1 MSERKEPNLY
11 FNRLMGGLLLL
22 GFASGLPGQWSLL
35 GQPLQAW
42 LGDMNAGKV
51 ALGRLSLIALPYSFN
66 FLWAPLLDRFG
77 VRFLGSVGRR
87 RDWLLLIQ
95 ILLVLSIALL
105 GVFGPHSETDSWLPL
120 IVIGVLIAFFSATQ
134 DVVADAYRTDSL
146 GEHNRAAGAAV
157 FVNGY
162 RIAMAIGGGGT
173 MYFADRL
180 GWQNVYLILAA
191 LMGIGVVGTL
201 ISPRLDD
208 EAQIAP
214 ATLQDAVVKPVVDFF
229 SRHGMPGLLILAFVI
244 CFKLPDATCRVMVT
258 PLLQT
263 ELGFA
268 KDIIGMNQ
276 FWLGMFMN
284 IVGAMLGG
292 YLMAKLGSN
301 RSIWL
306 AMVLQMVS
314 NLGFVVL
321 ASQPAHVGLL
331 ATVVSVEAICSGIA
345 TVCFIAYIMAQCNK
359 RFSATQYALFT
370 SLNAAT
376 GTIAGSLTGDAVQAL
391 GYQTFFWLTVSFG
404 LPAMVLYAV
413 IGQIQRRSN
422 RTLDPS

>member
-1 MSERKEPNLY
+1 
-11 FNRLMGGLLLL
+11 
-22 GFASGLPGQWSLL
+22 
-35 GQPLQAW
+35 
-42 LGDMNAGKV
+42 
-51 ALGRLSLIALPYSFN
+51 
-66 FLWAPLLDRFG
+66 
-77 VRFLGSVGRR
+77 
-87 RDWLLLIQ
+87 
-95 ILLVLSIALL
+95 
-105 GVFGPHSETDSWLPL
+105 
-120 IVIGVLIAFFSATQ
+120 
-134 DVVADAYRTDSL
+134 
-146 GEHNRAAGAAV
+146 
-157 FVNGY
+157 
-162 RIAMAIGGGGT
+162 
-173 MYFADRL
+173 
-180 GWQNVYLILAA
+180 
-191 LMGIGVVGTL
+191 
-201 ISPRLDD
+201 
-208 EAQIAP
+208 
-214 ATLQDAVVKPVVDFF
+214 
-229 SRHGMPGLLILAFVI
+229 
-244 CFKLPDATCRVMVT
+244 
-258 PLLQT
+258 
-263 ELGFA
+263 
-268 KDIIGMNQ
+268 
-276 FWLGMFMN
+276 
-284 IVGAMLGG
+284 MLGG